1 MYYER
6 IMVIIRQTD
15 SYAIKG
21 DATKGD
27 MGLKNLTSPK
37 HLEIK
42 FFQAKGY
49 YIINNRLQ
57 IT

>member
-1 MYYER
+1 
-6 IMVIIRQTD
+6 MVIIRQTD

-42 FFQAKGY
+42 FFQV
-49 YIINNRLQ
+49 
-57 IT
+57 